1 MTVFVFAEP
10 RAMRFPEYFDPRRG
24 SGPIISFEVFPPKT
38 DAAMDNLRRVLLDLI
53 ELRPTFLTVTYG
65 ALGSTRERTLEI
77 ATMIRRDFGWESAC
91 HLTCVGS
98 SRADID
104 RSLDDIRRA
113 GIENIVAL
121 RGDPPKGESSFA
133 PPANGYAHANELVA
147 HIRSFERHLSSHA
160 ESQPTPLTRSPLAP
174 RSGGRGDGG
183 EGGIELRSEAATLSS
198 APDPFAGFGIAVAGY
213 PEKHIEA
220 PDATTDLANLKRKV
234 DAGADVVITQ
244 LFYDNADYFR
254 FVDSARAIGV
264 TQPIVPGLLPILS
277 VKQIRRITS
286 MCGSTIPPALLAKLE
301 SAGADDAAAE
311 AVGIHQC
318 VAQATELL
326 QRGVPGIHFY
336 VLNKSSHMRRIM
348 EQLRAVWL

>member
-1 MTVFVFAEP
+1 
-10 RAMRFPEYFDPRRG
+10 
-24 SGPIISFEVFPPKT
+24 
-38 DAAMDNLRRVLLDLI
+38 MDNLRRVLPELI
-53 ELRPTFLTVTYG
+53 ELRPTFMTVTYG

-98 SRADID
+98 SRADLD
-104 RSLDDIRRA
+104 RILHDIRRA

-121 RGDPPKGESSFA
+121 RGDPPKGEASFV
-133 PPANGYAHANELVA
+133 PPPDGYSHANELVA
-147 HIRSFERHLSSHA
+147 HIRRWEQQTRVEDGLTTHSRRAGTPKHS
-160 ESQPTPLTRSPLAP
+160 PLT
-174 RSGGRGDGG
+174 
-183 EGGIELRSEAATLSS
+183 
-198 APDPFAGFGIAVAGY
+198 GFGIAVAGY

-220 PDATTDLANLKRKV
+220 PDAVTDLTNLKRKV

-244 LFYDNADYFR
+244 LFYDNADFFR
-254 FVDSARAIGV
+254 FVESARAAGI

-286 MCGSTIPPALLAKLE
+286 MCGSKISPALLDELE
-301 SAGADDAAAE
+301 SAGDDDAVAE
-311 AVGIHQC
+311 AVGIRQC

-336 VLNKSSHMRRIM
+336 VLNKSSHMRQIM
-348 EQLRAVWL
+348 QQLRAVSP